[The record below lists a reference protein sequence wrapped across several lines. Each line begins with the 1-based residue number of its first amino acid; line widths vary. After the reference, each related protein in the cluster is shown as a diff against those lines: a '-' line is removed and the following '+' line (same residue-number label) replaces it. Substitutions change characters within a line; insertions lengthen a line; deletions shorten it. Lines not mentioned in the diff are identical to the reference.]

1 MKGGFT
7 LIFHKFHPFFTELNC
22 RKCTNRTSPECP
34 KHPMHTIT
42 LHSRIKFSRLDSNQ
56 RPFVYQT
63 KTLNHLSYV
72 RMFARQQGLEPRTTV
87 LETVM
92 IPFHHWRIFSQY
104 VKEPKKN
111 PELCSSGS
119 FFIYLMIRLHLIKN
133 PELTA
138 ILPLNGKPRLA
149 HVCREITYVMCWVL
163 FHCFLLNINCFTKV
177 LLFFSYVK
185 FFFIL
190 LLNFK

>member
-1 MKGGFT
+1 MSGNRTTHLRFFRPT
-7 LIFHKFHPFFTELNC
+7 RTDRLRYHPIC

-72 RMFARQQGLEPRTTV
+72 RMLARLPRFELGTTV

-92 IPFHHWRIFSQY
+92 IPFHHRRVFFQY

-111 PELCSSGS
+111 PELFCSPG
-119 FFIYLMIRLHLIKN
+119 FPYIFDD
-133 PELTA
+133 T
-138 ILPLNGKPRLA
+138 
-149 HVCREITYVMCWVL
+149 IT
-163 FHCFLLNINCFTKV
+163 
-177 LLFFSYVK
+177 SY
-185 FFFIL
+185 
-190 LLNFK
+190 

>member
-63 KTLNHLSYV
+63 NALNHLSYV
-72 RMFARQQGLEPRTTV
+72 RMLEPLLGIEPRTIDYKSIV
-87 LETVM
+87 
-92 IPFHHWRIFSQY
+92 IPFNYRGLLHACKNSNPDQIFWRD
-104 VKEPKKN
+104 
-111 PELCSSGS
+111 LCYHYTTDVY
-119 FFIYLMIRLHLIKN
+119 FPICQR
-133 PELTA
+133 T
-138 ILPLNGKPRLA
+138 
-149 HVCREITYVMCWVL
+149 
-163 FHCFLLNINCFTKV
+163 LL
-177 LLFFSYVK
+177 
-185 FFFIL
+185 
-190 LLNFK
+190 

>member
-72 RMFARQQGLEPRTTV
+72 RMLARLQEFESWPNLLERFMQP
-87 LETVM
+87 L
-92 IPFHHWRIFSQY
+92 HHRRVFPNMSKNLF
-104 VKEPKKN
+104 VTPKKN
-111 PELCSSGS
+111 PELFCSSGFLFYIWWYAYIS
-119 FFIYLMIRLHLIKN
+119 LRTLTTPKSCPLIADHDWPTVVGRLLTLCIEFCFIVSN
-133 PELTA
+133 
-138 ILPLNGKPRLA
+138 
-149 HVCREITYVMCWVL
+149 
-163 FHCFLLNINCFTKV
+163 
-177 LLFFSYVK
+177 
-185 FFFIL
+185 
-190 LLNFK
+190 